1 MECLSHWS
9 SKRQSDGEHANWTG
23 VAKVR
28 SSSGFL
34 WSYHKISY
42 WKIQRIL
49 LMAVSHHYNLHETF
63 DDLTVFFL
71 KIQVF
76 WDMKRCCS
84 MLRSFLRNV
93 TEHSSN
99 YTASPPRR
107 GESSAVSKCICTQT
121 PFCHCLGE
129 TSEICCPHVVIRPS
143 AHSSS
148 TLNLCCTFNNAK

>member
-1 MECLSHWS
+1 MISAEQNRKVIKMMECLSHWS

-49 LMAVSHHYNLHETF
+49 LMAVSHHYNFHETF

-71 KIQVF
+71 KIQFF
-76 WDMKRCCS
+76 WDMKHCCS
-84 MLRSFLRNV
+84 F
-93 TEHSSN
+93 
-99 YTASPPRR
+99 
-107 GESSAVSKCICTQT
+107 
-121 PFCHCLGE
+121 E
-129 TSEICCPHVVIRPS
+129 TSRNTHPTTRRHLPEEVNPQLSPS
-143 AHSSS
+143 ASVLKHRSATVSVKHLKS
-148 TLNLCCTFNNAK
+148 VALTS